1 MTVPHDPDAERAF
14 VGALLLSPS
23 QMDAVTQRIQPSDLY
38 LHDLRDLF
46 TAMIE
51 LRDSG
56 IAIDGVTLRS
66 HLITGPS
73 DADLRAL
80 QHAAPVSGHAG
91 AYAGI
96 IAEHAARRRLLAA
109 AERIRAAAADLDV
122 PMPDA
127 QGIAHD
133 ALRWVDLPVDAGDPS
148 PTIDDLA
155 DMEVAHDWVVRG
167 LIERLDRILVV
178 AGEGHGKSL
187 LLAQLAVQLA
197 AGIHPWEYQA
207 IEPARTLIVD
217 LENPPRILARRMHRL
232 RDAANERVGAM
243 GWDTSRC
250 RIESRPQGLDVT
262 QRADEQWLMGRVA
275 AARPDVLLIG
285 PLYKLH
291 EVEEEKSAAVR
302 QVQKVLDLIR
312 TRYRCAV
319 VMETHAPHESFAKE
333 GRLRPAGSRLW
344 IRWPEWVLAL
354 APQSRERLD
363 GIWRLEH
370 VRPGR
375 EQRTWPAKVRRG
387 QAWPWERAEL

>member
-1 MTVPHDPDAERAF
+1 MVIPHDIEAERAF

-23 QMDAVTQRIQPSDLY
+23 QMDSVLQRIQPADLY
-38 LHDLRDLF
+38 DPTLRNLLA
-46 TAMIE
+46 AMIE
-51 LRDSG
+51 LRDAG
-56 IAIDGVTLRS
+56 VAIDGITLRS
-66 HLITGPS
+66 HML
-73 DADLRAL
+73 DAPTDAELRDLH
-80 QHAAPVSGHAG
+80 HAAPVSGHAG

-109 AERIRAAAADLDV
+109 SERIRGAALDTVV
-122 PMPDA
+122 PMPEA

-148 PTIDDLA
+148 PTIDEIA
-155 DMEVAHDWVVRG
+155 DMDLQHDWIVPG
-167 LIERLDRILVV
+167 LLERMDRVLVV

-187 LLAQLAVQLA
+187 LLAQMAVQLA
-197 AGIHPWEYQA
+197 AGIHPWQYVA
-207 IEPARTLIVD
+207 IEPCRTLIVD

-232 RDAANERVGAM
+232 RDAATERVGAT

-262 QRADEQWLMGRVA
+262 QRADEQWLMGRIA
-275 AARPDVLLIG
+275 ASRPDVLLIG

-291 EVEEEKSAAVR
+291 EVEEEKSSAVR

-312 TRYRCAV
+312 ARYRCAII
-319 VMETHAPHESFAKE
+319 METHAPHESFARD

-354 APQSRERLD
+354 APQARDRLD
-363 GIWRLEH
+363 GAWRLEH

-375 EQRTWPAKVRRG
+375 EQRTWPARLRRG
-387 QAWPWERAEL
+387 SRWPWEPAE